1 MRGFCLA
8 SRRTAL
14 RCPLLLARVS
24 CALWVLCGAL
34 RARRWAARFGGRDPN
49 FFCTRASFSY
59 ERWYVECC
67 ERCARSSVVCLHV
80 QSVQTHKKMLFE
92 YSSLVAYRVGP
103 STTVGVRSVTA
114 ENLRESAAT
123 AKTIRCKTERPTTRP
138 RTTSIQ
144 LTGQAKARQCADL
157 SGAGT
162 AVPRRACRGL
172 ARAAMGKHRLG
183 KSKVSRSTVINRE
196 KRSEHVHESSEGL
209 LHAWLGRSCD
219 IGANF
224 CVPFLENG

>member
-1 MRGFCLA
+1 
-8 SRRTAL
+8 
-14 RCPLLLARVS
+14 
-24 CALWVLCGAL
+24 
-34 RARRWAARFGGRDPN
+34 
-49 FFCTRASFSY
+49 
-59 ERWYVECC
+59 
-67 ERCARSSVVCLHV
+67 
-80 QSVQTHKKMLFE
+80 MLFE

-183 KSKVSRSTVINRE
+183 KSKVSRSTVVLKDRISIWAWWPFSVE
-196 KRSEHVHESSEGL
+196 KCAKSMRFPLDVFIVDLRCYFKGPWVVL
-209 LHAWLGRSCD
+209 A
-219 IGANF
+219 
-224 CVPFLENG
+224 

>member
-8 SRRTAL
+8 LRRTAL

-24 CALWVLCGAL
+24 CALWVLWGAL

-49 FFCTRASFSY
+49 LFCTQASSLY

-172 ARAAMGKHRLG
+172 ARAAMGKHRF
-183 KSKVSRSTVINRE
+183 RE
-196 KRSEHVHESSEGL
+196 K
-209 LHAWLGRSCD
+209 
-219 IGANF
+219 
-224 CVPFLENG
+224 

>member
-1 MRGFCLA
+1 MG
-8 SRRTAL
+8 
-14 RCPLLLARVS
+14 
-24 CALWVLCGAL
+24 CAV
-34 RARRWAARFGGRDPN
+34 RWARSEPFLHTSI
-49 FFCTRASFSY
+49 FFVRTLVRGV
-59 ERWYVECC
+59 RC

-183 KSKVSRSTVINRE
+183 KSKVSRSTVHVVTCRGMSTLRHTTSHLDQL
-196 KRSEHVHESSEGL
+196 RST
-209 LHAWLGRSCD
+209 R
-219 IGANF
+219 
-224 CVPFLENG
+224 